1 MTAEG
6 VFVDVVGLSYR
17 YGNTKG
23 TTSEDF
29 IYKYDPGA
37 KVTFSIGDLVLG
49 HCEGRATTTISNLVP
64 DASIYDHRTVNR
76 ARLLFSL
83 STGQGFE
90 VPIRIN
96 THVEAVINQHKDDI
110 NLDSENLSDLDRPLN
125 RICGILNLRPKSVY
139 HTRNHLRREAAG
151 FKVLRD
157 LQIASPD
164 GGYVAADIYLPLQ
177 LKGRFPVL
185 VSCTLYGRRVPWGGP
200 DLNDDEDVLA
210 FERAEDE
217 WHSTEAGTELHLPD
231 RGPWSEYFRT
241 QRGFENLATFNT
253 FSYVPKGYA
262 MVRMEPKGVSET
274 PGNRWEPGQLAGDFY
289 TVCEWCA
296 DQPWSNGNV
305 ALVGSSY
312 GANTQWAVAGLK
324 PKGLKCFVPY
334 GTDLDSYRDAAYIGG
349 VPATRYLEN
358 WFARVRGVSPKWQD
372 HLDVESL
379 MKSNPTYN
387 HLWAMMESKP
397 ETTVDIPC
405 FLGASQIFMIHGR
418 GAYEAWMARRPD
430 NTHLQLIDSDYYSW
444 PNREAAGK
452 ILEFL
457 NHHLKTEGCFAPER
471 VGIQMR
477 LGNQKWYWRKEANW
491 PVPGTEYIKW
501 HLHPDGTLAT
511 TPPASGT
518 PEKRISYP
526 ARTASAGDAGFSF
539 QSSPMEEDV
548 EMAGHFA
555 ATLCISSTAPDA
567 DVVVLVWAI
576 DEHDN
581 AVAYGASH
589 TEPEPLA
596 KGFLRV
602 SHRKTD
608 PERSL
613 PWRPWHTHLESDLMP
628 LQGPEDVV
636 EITVEILPAAARLRK
651 GWSLRVDVCPS
662 EDQPNIPGYEAPSM
676 RLWYGETQSQG
687 VLDTLHVGGGRANF
701 LMCPVVPRSED
712 YPRCIT

>member
-1 MTAEG
+1 M
-6 VFVDVVGLSYR
+6 
-17 YGNTKG
+17 
-23 TTSEDF
+23 
-29 IYKYDPGA
+29 
-37 KVTFSIGDLVLG
+37 
-49 HCEGRATTTISNLVP
+49 
-64 DASIYDHRTVNR
+64 
-76 ARLLFSL
+76 
-83 STGQGFE
+83 
-90 VPIRIN
+90 
-96 THVEAVINQHKDDI
+96 
-110 NLDSENLSDLDRPLN
+110 
-125 RICGILNLRPKSVY
+125 
-139 HTRNHLRREAAG
+139 
-151 FKVLRD
+151 
-157 LQIASPD
+157 
-164 GGYVAADIYLPLQ
+164 
-177 LKGRFPVL
+177 
-185 VSCTLYGRRVPWGGP
+185 
-200 DLNDDEDVLA
+200 
-210 FERAEDE
+210 
-217 WHSTEAGTELHLPD
+217 
-231 RGPWSEYFRT
+231 
-241 QRGFENLATFNT
+241 
-253 FSYVPKGYA
+253 
-262 MVRMEPKGVSET
+262 
-274 PGNRWEPGQLAGDFY
+274 
-289 TVCEWCA
+289 
-296 DQPWSNGNV
+296 
-305 ALVGSSY
+305 
-312 GANTQWAVAGLK
+312 
-324 PKGLKCFVPY
+324 
-334 GTDLDSYRDAAYIGG
+334 
-349 VPATRYLEN
+349 
-358 WFARVRGVSPKWQD
+358 
-372 HLDVESL
+372 ESL

-430 NTHLQLIDSDYYSW
+430 NTHLQLVDSDYYSW

-511 TPPASGT
+511 TPPASET
-518 PEKRISYP
+518 PEKRLSYP

-628 LQGPEDVV
+628 LQGPEEVV

-676 RLWYGETQSQG
+676 RLWYGETQSLG